1 MRIAVVSAL
10 CVASL
15 SATQVAAQDW
25 AVELYGG
32 GSLES
37 ELGVNG
43 SDVDVD
49 TGTTYGAAVYY
60 SGLGGMDK
68 LELGVD
74 ASRTSADYDV
84 SGDELRSTAV
94 LAMARYTFVDAGA
107 FKAYGSAG
115 AGWVETA
122 SGGDSDSGLGG
133 RAALG
138 VRYDVNDQFGLFG
151 EVRHTRAF
159 ESATLNGV
167 SGVQNRDNSVVI
179 GLRTQF

>member
-10 CVASL
+10 CIASL

-32 GSLES
+32 GALES
-37 ELGVNG
+37 KLGVNG
-43 SDVDVD
+43 ADLDVES
-49 TGTTYGAAVYY
+49 GTTFGAAVYY
-60 SGLGGMDK
+60 SGLGGIDN
-68 LELGVD
+68 LEFGID
-74 ASRTSADYDV
+74 ASRTRAEYEA

-94 LAMARYTFVDAGA
+94 MGMARYTFLDAGA

-122 SGGDSDSGLGG
+122 SEGDSESGVGA

-138 VRYDVNDQFGLFG
+138 VRYDVNEQFGLFG

-159 ESATLNGV
+159 DKVTLNGV
-167 SGVQNRDNSVVI
+167 SGIENRDNAVVV